1 MTLLENL
8 KRQAEIQGQGCKPI
22 KIGYNVRKQVNI
34 GLYASVFKTIKEAHS
49 FLDGLFERE
58 EVIHN
63 SIYIA
68 GV

>member
-8 KRQAEIQGQGCKPI
+8 KRQAERQGQGCKPI
-22 KIGYNVRKQVNI
+22 KIGYNVRKEVNI
-34 GLYASVFKTIKEAHS
+34 GMYASVFETIEDAHR

-58 EVIHN
+58 EVIYE